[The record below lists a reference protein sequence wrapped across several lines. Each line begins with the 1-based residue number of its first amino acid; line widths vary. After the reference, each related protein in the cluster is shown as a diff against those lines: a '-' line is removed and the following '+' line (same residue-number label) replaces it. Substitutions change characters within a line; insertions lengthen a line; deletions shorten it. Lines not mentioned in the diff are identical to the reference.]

1 MISPIMGWI
10 LKKEY
15 DEKNSIKT
23 ENLVETALLT
33 GHPSLTEIKYD
44 QGSGFIVHEF
54 IKSLID
60 K

>member
-1 MISPIMGWI
+1 MGWI

-15 DEKNSIKT
+15 DEKLSIKT